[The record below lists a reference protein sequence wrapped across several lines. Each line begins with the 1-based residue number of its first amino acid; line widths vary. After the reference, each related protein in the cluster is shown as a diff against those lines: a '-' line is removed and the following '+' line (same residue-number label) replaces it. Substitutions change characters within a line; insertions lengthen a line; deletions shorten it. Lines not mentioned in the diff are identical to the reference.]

1 MGSVDTTGNHSHVI
15 VFPPVIPVTGF
26 LLGIALE
33 RLFPLQGSLASPV
46 RTVSRAVGMVLF
58 APGAVGFVW
67 MVRTFKR
74 MRTPIHNAR
83 NPTMLVE
90 TGPFR
95 FSRNPMYLFGSI
107 AYLGLSLFSLQLWA
121 AALLVPVVVTLHYG
135 LCCEK
140 KSSFSVVSG
149 ITTYATKRA
158 CPDISNS
165 RKAAEQKAA
174 CQIASRSPIRF
185 WQPGLSPSQS

>member
-33 RLFPLQGSLASPV
+33 RLFPLQGFLASPV

-58 APGAVGFVW
+58 ATGAVGFVW

-135 LCCEK
+135 
-140 KSSFSVVSG
+140 VVL
-149 ITTYATKRA
+149 REEEFLL
-158 CPDISNS
+158 S
-165 RKAAEQKAA
+165 RFGDNYLRYKARVPRY
-174 CQIASRSPIRF
+174 I
-185 WQPGLSPSQS
+185 